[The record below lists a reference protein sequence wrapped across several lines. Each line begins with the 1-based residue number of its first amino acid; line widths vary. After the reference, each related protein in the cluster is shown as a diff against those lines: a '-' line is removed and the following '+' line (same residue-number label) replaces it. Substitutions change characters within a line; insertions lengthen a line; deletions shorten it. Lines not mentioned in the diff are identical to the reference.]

1 MNFLYE
7 IDAALLAAA
16 FFALLVLAVEAG
28 RTAGRRVEAAVW
40 DRVSG
45 PFGTF
50 AGTMLGLLGLL
61 GLLLAFSFGM
71 ASARYDSR
79 KAALLKEIN
88 AIGTAYLRA
97 DFLEPGA
104 QKEMKTLMRQYVE
117 LRVDYN
123 AAGHAPAAESRAFAD
138 ATALQLQMWKLAAAS
153 ELYLE
158 PKAVRLSMLA
168 SALNDMI
175 DVSADREEARQNR
188 VPELV
193 LWMLL
198 VTAGLSGALGG
209 YAFGAAG
216 HRSLLATLGFAVM
229 VSKVVFTI
237 LDLDRPRRGLIQ
249 VDYAGMNELRQSMR

>member
-7 IDAALLAAA
+7 IDAAVLAVV
-16 FFALLVLAVEAG
+16 FFVLLVLAVEAG
-28 RTAGRRVEAAVW
+28 RKAGRRVEALVW
-40 DRVSG
+40 ERVSG

-50 AGTMLGLLGLL
+50 AGTVLGLL

-79 KAALLKEIN
+79 KVVLLKEVN
-88 AIGTAYLRA
+88 AIGTAWLRA
-97 DFLEPGA
+97 DFLEPAA
-104 QKEMKTLMRQYVE
+104 QQQMKTLMRAYVDQ
-117 LRVDYN
+117 RVAGDN
-123 AAGHAPAAESRAFAD
+123 ARHDPAAEARAFEQA
-138 ATALQLQMWKLAAAS
+138 AALQLQMWKLAAANDA
-153 ELYLE
+153 YLE
-158 PKAVRLSMLA
+158 PKAIRLSMLA

-175 DVSADREEARQNR
+175 DVSADRKEARQNR

-198 VTAGLSGALGG
+198 VTAALSGALGG

-229 VSKVVFTI
+229 VSMVVFTI

-249 VDYAGMNELRQSMR
+249 VDYSGMTELRQSLR

>member
-1 MNFLYE
+1 M
-7 IDAALLAAA
+7 
-16 FFALLVLAVEAG
+16 
-28 RTAGRRVEAAVW
+28 
-40 DRVSG
+40 
-45 PFGTF
+45 
-50 AGTMLGLLGLL
+50 LGLL

-79 KAALLKEIN
+79 KAVLLKEIN

-104 QKEMKTLMRQYVE
+104 QKEMKTLMRQYVD

-138 ATALQLQMWKLAAAS
+138 ATALQLWKLAAAS

-175 DVSADREEARQNR
+175 DVSADRKEARQNR

-237 LDLDRPRRGLIQ
+237 PDLDRPRRGLIQ